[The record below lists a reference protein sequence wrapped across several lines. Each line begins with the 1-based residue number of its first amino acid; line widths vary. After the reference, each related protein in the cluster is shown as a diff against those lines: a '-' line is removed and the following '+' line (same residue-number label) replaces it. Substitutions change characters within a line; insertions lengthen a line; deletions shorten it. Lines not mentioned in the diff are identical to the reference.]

1 MLVDRVPVRPTA
13 PTERAIQLDLTDLD
27 AVVDALEVRH
37 AVVHL
42 AGLADEAPFADL
54 LDSNVLGTYHV
65 LEAARRH
72 GVRRVVLAS
81 SNRVT
86 GFYPVGQVVDPDT
99 PVSAY
104 VFYGVSKVAVE
115 ALGRLYADKFGLSV
129 VCLRIGSFEDEPTE
143 ARYLATWL
151 SPRDGVGFIRAAI
164 TVPDVH
170 FVTAYAV
177 GKHPRLLGHRCRSAT
192 GYLPLDDAERQALPV
207 PLQMLSAPHRIP
219 GRRQPG
225 ILPAARHGTS
235 FAVLNAPMCA
245 PWPCVPRRVRP
256 GQRGA
261 ASGGGA
267 VPNAVRKR
275 SRKASIGQTGA
286 CGPGCSPSCQPQ
298 PEIRSSTAGS
308 RATMVI
314 GTSWLAPSPVT
325 TGAGWWSPRKT
336 STRLS
341 SPYVCTY
348 EMRRVQRVLDGLAVR
363 GAHPGGVAPR
373 RSRPVAG
380 LGGSA

>member
-1 MLVDRVPVRPTA
+1 MVVQLGTVIVTGAAGRIGSTVREHLRGEVTQLVLVDRVPVRPTA

-27 AVVDALEVRH
+27 AVVDALEGAD

-99 PVSAY
+99 PVRPDG
-104 VFYGVSKVAVE
+104 FYGVSKVAVE

-177 GKHPRLLGHRCRSAT
+177 SANT
-192 GYLPLDDAERQALPV
+192 RAFWDTAAGAQLGYLPVDDAERY
-207 PLQMLSAPHRIP
+207 
-219 GRRQPG
+219 
-225 ILPAARHGTS
+225 AARVPGS
-235 FAVLNAPMCA
+235 EAPSDA
-245 PWPCVPRRVRP
+245 TAF
-256 GQRGA
+256 Q
-261 ASGGGA
+261 GGA
-267 VPNAVRKR
+267 YTSPEYSLRHVMAP
-275 SRKASIGQTGA
+275 
-286 CGPGCSPSCQPQ
+286 PSPS
-298 PEIRSSTAGS
+298 
-308 RATMVI
+308 
-314 GTSWLAPSPVT
+314 
-325 TGAGWWSPRKT
+325 
-336 STRLS
+336 
-341 SPYVCTY
+341 
-348 EMRRVQRVLDGLAVR
+348 
-363 GAHPGGVAPR
+363 
-373 RSRPVAG
+373 
-380 LGGSA
+380 